1 MNFLKVV
8 TFILVTFSVSN
19 VFSQN
24 VGSTTVP
31 AEAWFCEIKDG
42 YTMDDIR
49 EVSKGVEAFSK
60 KTGMKGSQF
69 IFTTFM
75 GEMNPNA
82 FVLMTVWPD
91 FEMMGQGFQNLF
103 TEGTGDDTFA
113 KWNESTNCMQRNLLT
128 VENTWTIE

>member
-1 MNFLKVV
+1 MTPNLDIKPDIKVSLKQ
-8 TFILVTFSVSN
+8 TFGIDS
-19 VFSQN
+19 
-24 VGSTTVP
+24 
-31 AEAWFCEIKDG
+31 EME
-42 YTMDDIR
+42 
-49 EVSKGVEAFSK
+49 VEAFSK

-75 GEMNPNA
+75 GEMSPDT

-91 FEMMGQGFQNLF
+91 FEMMGQGFQNFF